1 MSLLIAKSVTKHFG
15 GLKAVQD
22 VDFAL
27 EPGEVRAIIGPNG
40 AGKTTFVSMLCGR
53 LEVTSGEIFFKDQN
67 ITEVPAYQ
75 RVRAGIAY
83 TFQITS
89 IYSNLSVTDNI
100 AIALRDRISSET
112 ELSMH
117 VQALLDLVG
126 LAEVGHEVA
135 GNLAYGHQRI
145 LEVAMGLAVN
155 PDLLILDE
163 PTQGLSDS
171 EIAQFC
177 ELIKDI
183 SQSKTILLI
192 EHNMH
197 VVMSVAKKIT
207 VFDQGKILAEGDPES
222 IQNNEKVQQAYLG
235 T

>member
-1 MSLLIAKSVTKHFG
+1 MSLLTAKSVTKHFG

-22 VDFAL
+22 VDFEL
-27 EPGEVRAIIGPNG
+27 EAGEVRAIIGPNG

-53 LEVTSGEIFFKDQN
+53 LEVTRGEIFFKDQN

-89 IYSNLSVTDNI
+89 IYSNLSVSDNI
-100 AIALRDRISSET
+100 AIALRNRISSET
-112 ELSMH
+112 ELAMH
-117 VQALLDLVG
+117 VQALLNLVG
-126 LAEVGHEVA
+126 LAEVAQEVA

-207 VFDQGKILAEGDPES
+207 VFDQGRILAEGDPES